1 MTQNGILI
9 LICSII
15 IVSYI
20 FDVFAKKVKIPSVLL
35 LIGFGIGL
43 KFLAVQFNF
52 ASIDFM
58 KIIPT
63 LGTVGLVLI
72 VFEGGLEL
80 EYHSDKNRLIR
91 NAIAASIIGL
101 LATALGIAGIFAY
114 FTGESYYRCL
124 LNAIPY
130 SVISSAI
137 AIPSAAGLKE
147 RFKGFITVESSFSDI
162 FGIVFYNYALVYSS
176 LSLGVVFS
184 LGFELIAVSLLS
196 MVFCLILLYLL
207 KSIDHNI
214 KFILILTVMMLL
226 FSIGKEFHLSSL
238 ILVLIFGLMVR
249 NIHLVKSQFI
259 QKHFNTIK
267 FKKDFDFMH
276 SITAE
281 AVFLIKTFFFIIF
294 GYIIDVSL
302 LADERMLLIA
312 LCTIVVIYVFRLIY
326 LPIFIKHI
334 LPEFFYSPRG
344 LISILLYVG
353 LPEEMKIPQLHFGL
367 LFFII
372 LATSLVM
379 ISSMFVGDKESSNLP
394 DEEQDLAEE

>member
-176 LSLGVVFS
+176 LSLGVVFN
-184 LGFELIAVSLLS
+184 LGIELIAVSLLS
-196 MVFCLILLYLL
+196 MVFCLALLYLL

-214 KFILILTVMMLL
+214 KFILILTVMTLL

-249 NIHLVKSQFI
+249 NIHLVQNHFI

-281 AVFLIKTFFFIIF
+281 AVFLIKTFFFVIF
-294 GYIIDVSL
+294 GYIINVSL
-302 LADERMLLIA
+302 LTDETMLIIA
-312 LCTIVVIYVFRLIY
+312 LCTIGVIYVFRLIY
-326 LPIFIKHI
+326 LSLFIKHI

-372 LATSLVM
+372 LATSIVM
-379 ISSMFVGDKESSNLP
+379 ISSMFVGDKEPGNLP
-394 DEEQDLAEE
+394 IEEQDLAEE